1 MLSMIPIGINIEDIQ
16 YVGSSVVDWGV
27 DLAIW
32 LYEALGPVGGAT
44 FGSSDPAGGIDIP
57 KPI

>member
-32 LYEALGPVGGAT
+32 LYEALGDRKSVV
-44 FGSSDPAGGIDIP
+44 
-57 KPI
+57 

>member
-16 YVGSSVVDWGV
+16 YVGSSVLDWGV

-32 LYEALGPVGGAT
+32 LNEAFGAVGSAT
-44 FGSSDPAGGIDIP
+44 FGSSDSAGGIDIP

>member
-1 MLSMIPIGINIEDIQ
+1 MIPIGINIEDIQ

-32 LYEALGPVGGAT
+32 LYEALGPVGSAT

>member
-16 YVGSSVVDWGV
+16 YVGSPVIDWSVG
-27 DLAIW
+27 LAIW
-32 LYEALGPVGGAT
+32 LYEALGPVGSAT
-44 FGSSDPAGGIDIP
+44 FASSEPAGGIDIP